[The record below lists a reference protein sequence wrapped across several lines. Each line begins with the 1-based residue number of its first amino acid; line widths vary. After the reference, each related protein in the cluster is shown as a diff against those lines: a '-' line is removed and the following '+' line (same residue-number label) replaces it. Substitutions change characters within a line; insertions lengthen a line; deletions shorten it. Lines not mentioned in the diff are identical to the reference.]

1 MIQLFGT
8 VTTCDATVV
17 APATFHGPAKI
28 RKFGWQKQGVPGGV
42 TYAHPVAQ
50 NRNSCSRS
58 RSRAGLKPIEMVNC
72 WAKPTGT

>member
-8 VTTCDATVV
+8 VTTRGATVV
-17 APATFHGPAKI
+17 TPATFHGPAKI
-28 RKFGWQKQGVPGGV
+28 RKFGAQKQGAAPEV
-42 TYAHPVAQ
+42 TYAHPVPQ

-58 RSRAGLKPIEMVNC
+58 RRRAGLKPIEMVNC